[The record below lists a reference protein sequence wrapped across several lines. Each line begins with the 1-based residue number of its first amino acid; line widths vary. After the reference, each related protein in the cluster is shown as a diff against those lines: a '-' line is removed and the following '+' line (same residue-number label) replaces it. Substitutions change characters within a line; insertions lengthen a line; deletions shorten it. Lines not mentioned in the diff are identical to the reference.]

1 MNPLLLTYIVVLSVG
16 AMVFLYTVMKIK
28 SDQMQNDIE
37 AILRANE
44 IEEDETP
51 LK

>member
-1 MNPLLLTYIVVLSVG
+1 MTPLLFTYIVVAIVG
-16 AMVFLYTVMKIK
+16 AVVFLYTVMKIK

-37 AILRANE
+37 AILRVDE
-44 IEEDETP
+44 VEDELP